1 MISKQTLGQIITDYY
16 QKDLPKGIERELT
29 IDLRLPIQRAI
40 TIMGPRRC
48 GKTYY
53 LYSLIR
59 QLRSQGIRKN
69 RTLYVNFENPQ
80 WTQAD
85 LEDLMQL
92 MEVYFEMYPQCKEEE
107 IWLFFDEIQNIENW
121 ERFIRGLLDTQK
133 AHIFLSGSSSK
144 LLSKEIATA
153 LRGRNL
159 SYLLLP
165 FSFSEFLKTQGI
177 IYKKYLSSQ
186 ERSKI
191 QYAMKEYFSYGG
203 YPEAILYSKERER
216 IINEIIEVTIYRD
229 LIERHNIRNHKLVK
243 LMFNYLIQAKEFSV
257 HKFYQFLRSLPMRV
271 SKNSLYNYLGF
282 FNDAFLFFPL
292 RKFSFSLKYRE
303 QSIAKIFTV
312 DNVFI
317 TTILGEDHGK
327 KLENVVF
334 LSLLRQG
341 YELNKHLFYYV
352 TSSGLNEV
360 DFLVKDEKE
369 TLHLI
374 HVCFDPSHYLT
385 KEREVKSLVQS
396 AKEVH
401 CKNLIVVTFDA
412 EFEEKYEG
420 FNVRFIPL
428 WRWLLDDGSALNR
441 TPLTVNPS

>member
-1 MISKQTLGQIITDYY
+1 MISKQTLVQIITDYY

-53 LYSLIR
+53 LYSLIH
-59 QLRSQGIRKN
+59 QLLSQEIPKN

-85 LEDLMQL
+85 LEDLMQM

-107 IWLFFDEIQNIENW
+107 IWLFFDEIQNVENW

-165 FSFSEFLKTQGI
+165 FSFGEFLKTQGV

-229 LIERHNIRNHKLVK
+229 IIERYNIRNSKLVK
-243 LMFNYLIQAKEFSV
+243 LMFNYLVQAKDFSV
-257 HKFYQFLRSLPMRV
+257 HKFYRFLKSLQIKV
-271 SKNSLYNYLGF
+271 SKDSLYHYLGF
-282 FNDAFLFFPL
+282 FNDAFIFFPL

-303 QSIAKIFTV
+303 QSIAKIFTI

-317 TTILGEDHGK
+317 TTILGEDLGK
-327 KLENVVF
+327 KLENIVF
-334 LSLLRQG
+334 LSLLRRG
-341 YELNKHLFYYV
+341 YGLDKHLFYYV
-352 TSSGLNEV
+352 TSSGSCEV
-360 DFLVKDEKE
+360 DFLVKEGSKI
-369 TLHLI
+369 THLI
-374 HVCFDPSHYLT
+374 QACFDPSHYLT
-385 KEREVKSLVQS
+385 KEREMKSLIQAGV
-396 AKEVH
+396 ECH
-401 CKNLIVVTFDA
+401 CKNLIVVTFDSEA
-412 EFEEKYEG
+412 KEKHNGYT
-420 FNVRFIPL
+420 VQFIPI
-428 WRWLLDDGSALNR
+428 WRWLLQIDIILSK
-441 TPLTVNPS
+441 